1 MLHSCGGNFFKKVLD
16 LYFNLFYS
24 LGMTYNVRLKIEDYE
39 FEIKAASEE
48 QAREIAYARTHS
60 YVEEMTAFDVDV
72 NVEAQNNG

>member
-1 MLHSCGGNFFKKVLD
+1 
-16 LYFNLFYS
+16 
-24 LGMTYNVRLKIEDYE
+24 MTYNVRLKIEDYE